1 MRAPAGAA
9 PASVLGRGCFVST
22 VVRAAEVILGR
33 VRVMVTVYSKP
44 ACVQCRATTR
54 ALDKAGINY
63 DVVDIT
69 LDDEARDYVMALGH
83 LQAPVV
89 DTGTE
94 TWSGFRPD
102 RIKALQAA

>member
-1 MRAPAGAA
+1 
-9 PASVLGRGCFVST
+9 
-22 VVRAAEVILGR
+22 
-33 VRVMVTVYSKP
+33 MVTVYSKP

-54 ALDKAGINY
+54 ALDKAGIAY
-63 DVVDIT
+63 DIVDIT
-69 LDDEARDYVMALGH
+69 MDDEARDYVMALGH

-102 RIKALQAA
+102 RIKALQAAEESHTSPQISLTTRETKIAGVLRCKG